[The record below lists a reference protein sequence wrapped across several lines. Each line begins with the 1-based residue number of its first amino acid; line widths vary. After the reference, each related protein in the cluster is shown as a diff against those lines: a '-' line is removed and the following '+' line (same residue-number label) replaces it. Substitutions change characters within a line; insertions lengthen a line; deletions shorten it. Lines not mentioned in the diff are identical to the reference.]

1 MHIANVTLEDKYTQE
16 RGRVFLTGTQALV
29 RLPMMQRARDLA
41 QGLNTAGFISGYRGS
56 PLGGFDKELW
66 SAKKFLKSQHIHFQ
80 PGVNEDL
87 AATACWGTQQVNLF
101 EGAKYDGVFAIWYG
115 KGPGVDR
122 SGDVFKHGNN
132 AGTSQHGGVL
142 ALAGD
147 DHAAKSSTAAHQSD
161 YAFMDA
167 MIPVLHPAGVQEILD
182 YGLFGI
188 AMSRFAG
195 LWVAMKTIA
204 ETVDSSA
211 SVQIDPLRLSFAIP
225 EFDMPPGGLH
235 IRWPDK
241 VLDQESR
248 LMRFKLDAALAFARA
263 NQIDHTVIDCK
274 EPRLG
279 IVATGKAYLDVRQ
292 ALDDLGIDDQLAS
305 EIGLRLYKV
314 GLVWPLEREGIR
326 HFAEGLEEILVVEEK
341 RPLIENQVKEQLYN
355 WREDVR
361 PRVIGKYDENGQWLL
376 ASNGELSPAEIAKVI
391 AARIDRFMTSPVIKE
406 RLDWLKAKEDSLS
419 HPTHQMARL
428 PYFCSGCPHNTSTRV
443 PEGSRALAGIGCH
456 YMATWMDRKTE
467 TFTQMGGEGAT
478 WIGQAPFTETKHV
491 FQNLGDGTY
500 FHSGILALRAAISA
514 GVNITYKILYNDA
527 VAMTGGQP
535 LDGQMSVPQLA
546 RQVEA
551 EGVARIAIV
560 SDEPHKYPIGES
572 FPPGTSF
579 HHRDNLDQVQ
589 RELRDWPGVSVLI
602 YDQTCAAEKRR
613 RRKRGK
619 LADPEQRLV
628 INERICEGCG
638 DCGEISNCVS
648 VVPVET
654 EYGRKRAIDQS
665 SCNKDYSCVKGFCPS
680 FVSVIGASP
689 RKRAPLSGAV
699 AFADL
704 PDPEL
709 PKLGAEPYGIVI
721 TGIGGTGVVTVG
733 ALLGMAAHLEGLGV
747 SVLDMLGMA
756 QKNGAVLTHVRLAP
770 SQDEIHAVRI
780 GACNAHLLLGCDM
793 VVAAGPDAVSK
804 LRLGHASAVVN
815 DHTAMTADFTRKPDL
830 DFPTEGLKM
839 AIIDAVGRER
849 ASFVDA
855 SRLAASLLGDA
866 LATNLFM
873 VGYAWQKGL
882 IPLSH
887 ASLEQAIL
895 LNGAMVEFN
904 KQAFLWGRRAAF
916 DLDAVAQLAA
926 PPEAMGEERHISQ
939 TLDQRIARRKARLAD
954 YQDQAYAERYA
965 RRVAKIRHLE
975 SVTVP
980 GSDALAWA
988 AADSLFKLMAIKDEY
1003 EVARLMVD
1011 PQFLKEIQSQFE
1023 GPYRL
1028 KFHLAPP
1035 VLAAIDEASGRPRK
1049 SVWGGWMMPV
1059 FKLLAGVK
1067 GIRNTWLDP
1076 FRYARERRMN
1086 LRLLAEYEQLLD
1098 GMADRLSAQTLDVC
1112 VELAALP
1119 MSVRGYGPVKEAA
1132 AKRADLQRQE
1142 LLARLDAMEK
1152 AA

>member
-211 SVQIDPLRLSFAIP
+211 SVQIDPLRLSFVIP
-225 EFDMPPGGLH
+225 DFDMPPGGLH

-248 LMRFKLDAALAFARA
+248 LMRYKLDAALAFARA
-263 NQIDHTVIDCK
+263 NRIDRTVIDCK

-314 GLVWPLEREGIR
+314 GMVWPLEREGIR

-341 RPLIENQVKEQLYN
+341 RPLIENQLKEQLYN

-361 PRVIGKYDENGQWLL
+361 PRVIGKYDEEGKWLL

-579 HHRDNLDQVQ
+579 HHRDYLDQVQ

-680 FVSVIGASP
+680 FVSVIGARP
-689 RKRAPLSGAV
+689 RKRAPLAGKV

-709 PKLGAEPYGIVI
+709 PKLGGEPYGIVI

-830 DFPTEGLKM
+830 DFPAEGLKM
-839 AIIDAVGRER
+839 AIIDAVGREQ

-873 VGYAWQKGL
+873 VGFAWQKGL

-887 ASLEQAIL
+887 ASLEQAIS

-926 PPEAMGEERHISQ
+926 PPETLGEDRHLSQ

-1035 VLAAIDEASGRPRK
+1035 VLAAIDDASGRPRK

-1067 GIRNTWLDP
+1067 GIRNSWLDP

-1086 LRLLAEYEQLLD
+1086 LRLLTEYEQLLD

-1132 AKRADLQRQE
+1132 AKRADQQRQE